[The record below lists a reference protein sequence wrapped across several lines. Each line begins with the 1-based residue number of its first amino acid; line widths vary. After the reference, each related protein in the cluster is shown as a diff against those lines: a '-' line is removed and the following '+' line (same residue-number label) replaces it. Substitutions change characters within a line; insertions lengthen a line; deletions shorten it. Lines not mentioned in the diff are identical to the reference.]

1 MVPTTWDLRPCALN
15 GRSAD
20 GDDVGTP
27 GFNCAEAL
35 LAVHLPFDA
44 VVHALMAELG
54 LTIAEATRAAN
65 IAGHL
70 SRDEAAHYVGA

>member
-1 MVPTTWDLRPCALN
+1 
-15 GRSAD
+15 
-20 GDDVGTP
+20 
-27 GFNCAEAL
+27 L

-65 IAGHL
+65 IAGHRP
-70 SRDEAAHYVGA
+70 RDEAMHHASA